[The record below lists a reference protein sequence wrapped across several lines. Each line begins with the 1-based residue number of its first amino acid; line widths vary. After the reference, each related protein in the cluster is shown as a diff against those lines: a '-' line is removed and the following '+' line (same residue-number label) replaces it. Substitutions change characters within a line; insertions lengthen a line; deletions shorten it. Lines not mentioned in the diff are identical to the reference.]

1 MVPESIRVFG
11 IPMDLGQQRR
21 GVDMGPSAL
30 RYAGLHRELERCG
43 ARVFDAGNINV
54 PVREQLDEADRVAG
68 GINAFFLHQNA
79 AICQATYERITTEL
93 GVDEV
98 GVFLGGDHSMSIGTV
113 SAMASRGETGV
124 LWIDAHGDFNTPE
137 SSPSGNIHGM
147 ALAALVGDGPP
158 ELTGIGYAGQKVQPH
173 NIAMI
178 GVRDLDD
185 EERVRLTASGITVYT
200 MREVDE
206 IGMYAAAKKVLDRF
220 AYLDRIHVSLDLD
233 ACDPELAPGVG
244 TPVIGGLTYREV
256 HLLMETLASSQKI
269 RSVDVVEI
277 NPILDSQNRTA
288 RIAVEFVSSLLG
300 KRIM

>member
-1 MVPESIRVFG
+1 MVPESIRIFG

-21 GVDMGPSAL
+21 GVDMGPSAI
-30 RYAGLHRELERCG
+30 RYAGLKPELERLG
-43 ARVFDAGNINV
+43 AQVHDAGNINV

-68 GINAFFLHQNA
+68 GLNAFYLHQNA
-79 AICQATYERITTEL
+79 AICQAAYDRITTEL
-93 GVDEV
+93 GRDEV

-113 SAMASRGETGV
+113 SAMASRGETGL

-178 GVRDLDD
+178 GVRDLDV
-185 EERVRLTASGITVYT
+185 EERRRLTRSGITVYT

-206 IGMYAAAKKVLDRF
+206 IGMYAAAKKILDRF
-220 AYLDRIHVSLDLD
+220 AYLDAIHVSLDLD
-233 ACDPELAPGVG
+233 ACDPRLAPGVG
-244 TPVIGGLTYREV
+244 TPVIGGLTYREA

-277 NPILDSQNRTA
+277 NPILDTQNRTA
-288 RIAVEFVSSLLG
+288 RYAVEFVASLLG